1 MSPKRSHLLNV
12 SSLKAGDLIVWKDL
26 EHQVWPLLEPLR
38 HPTRRP
44 EGICL
49 ITSIDQFMRA
59 GEKLIA
65 IPLGRGRMIHYL
77 NEEGQVGQQI
87 LTTRPL
93 RQNTEEIIRRE
104 E

>member
-1 MSPKRSHLLNV
+1 MSPHLLNV
-12 SSLKAGDLIVWKDL
+12 SSLKAGDLIVWKGL

-38 HPTRRP
+38 HPRRRP

-49 ITSIDQFMRA
+49 ITSIDQFLRA

-65 IPLGRGRMIHYL
+65 IPLRRGRMIHYL

-87 LTTRPL
+87 LTTRTL